1 LSNKFKSLHLCVF
14 YYRAY
19 IYLSNEVYANK
30 FTLCSKLIT
39 IIRYKNNSYYFI
51 YYTKYTDS
59 YIKEY
64 KLLDKI
70 SLEIKLS
77 VSGPSNKNRLTPVPI
92 PYISIFPIQNNSSFY
107 FLLLSLSLSL
117 HLLHLS
123 QYLKSL

>member
-1 LSNKFKSLHLCVF
+1 MSNEFKF
-14 YYRAY
+14 
-19 IYLSNEVYANK
+19 NEVYANR

-39 IIRYKNNSYYFI
+39 FIRYKNNSYYFI

-59 YIKEY
+59 YVKEY

-70 SLEIKLS
+70 SLEIKLLIS
-77 VSGPSNKNRLTPVPI
+77 KPSNKNRLTLVSI
-92 PYISIFPIQNNSSFY
+92 PYIFIFPIQNNSSFY

-117 HLLHLS
+117 YLLHLS